1 MARPHQALVAVA
13 AVALGPGL
21 AGAESPIAERTLPD
35 FELHRTTGAPWGW
48 RGCRATLD
56 GERDRH
62 ECGEF
67 ARPDPTRFRLDAG
80 GRWSGERSGGFAGAR
95 LGMRSRV
102 DRFLQARSD
111 VVGDHRSELGDHRAR
126 GRWGLGD
133 PDAGRPTGSL
143 EADLH
148 LRHGDTRWKHGLDG
162 DGEIL
167 DADLGVAMWW
177 RDGPVSRVEVAG
189 KEEWDRALEGR
200 RRWWRNNAL
209 LVPAKLGWRRMSFR
223 AAGGPTRRMDI
234 ASLASGIGLDFAEVY
249 QPDGWLEIVGF
260 GVRRARVH
268 APLGPHASPAAV
280 PRDLVL
286 IDLRLLSIDR
296 VVAVDNFDMVA
307 LWDLG
312 LGATWIRDAG
322 GERAAIPEGRAG
334 LVLRVW
340 EHGTF
345 GAAAAHRVRAAD
357 TADGMVAD
365 LGLEARAGF
374 QVRRTGAELQAAVH
388 RRRRL
393 LASGTA
399 ADFSAAFHASWH
411 IEVGGLAFGVEH
423 TVEGQGGWRHQLGV
437 FARARLASRSSAILH

>member
-1 MARPHQALVAVA
+1 
-13 AVALGPGL
+13 
-21 AGAESPIAERTLPD
+21 
-35 FELHRTTGAPWGW
+35 
-48 RGCRATLD
+48 
-56 GERDRH
+56 
-62 ECGEF
+62 
-67 ARPDPTRFRLDAG
+67 
-80 GRWSGERSGGFAGAR
+80 
-95 LGMRSRV
+95 
-102 DRFLQARSD
+102 
-111 VVGDHRSELGDHRAR
+111 
-126 GRWGLGD
+126 
-133 PDAGRPTGSL
+133 
-143 EADLH
+143 
-148 LRHGDTRWKHGLDG
+148 
-162 DGEIL
+162 
-167 DADLGVAMWW
+167 
-177 RDGPVSRVEVAG
+177 
-189 KEEWDRALEGR
+189 
-200 RRWWRNNAL
+200 
-209 LVPAKLGWRRMSFR
+209 
-223 AAGGPTRRMDI
+223 
-234 ASLASGIGLDFAEVY
+234 
-249 QPDGWLEIVGF
+249 
-260 GVRRARVH
+260 
-268 APLGPHASPAAV
+268 V

-393 LASGTA
+393 LAPGTA